1 MLSDDELRLRLHDLE
16 AFNVER
22 TEAAKDTDKLGA
34 AICAFANDLPDSRKE
49 GVLFV
54 GVKDNG
60 DCAGLDITEQVVQTL
75 MGFGRSGQILPL
87 PNIHVR
93 KVTLDG
99 CTMVVT
105 EVTPADSPP
114 VRFKGRTWVRFGPSR
129 ALATPE
135 QERRLIEKRR
145 YALLPFDQQPV
156 AGATLKDL
164 NLLSFQTEYLPAA
177 IAPEILEANGR
188 ELVDQLRALK
198 LLGPDGVPTNA
209 GILVLG
215 RNPRNWLP
223 GAYIQFVR
231 YSGTAVVDTIRDQ
244 KEIDGSLSELLR
256 RLDEVL
262 DANIAQRTNL
272 ASGSPTILP
281 DYPILALQELARNAV
296 IHRSYD
302 GTNAPVRLTWFDD
315 RVEITN
321 PGGPFGAVSTI
332 NFGRPE
338 VTDYRNPVLAS
349 AAKDLGFVQ
358 RFGSGIPRARL
369 ALQRNGNPPPEFQ
382 AEADFV
388 HVTIRGLPL

>member
-1 MLSDDELRLRLHDLE
+1 MLTDDELRKRLRDLE

-22 TEAAKDTDKLGA
+22 TEAARNTDKLGE
-34 AICAFANDLPDSRKE
+34 AICAFANDLPDSRST
-49 GVLFV
+49 GILFV

-60 DCAGLDITEQVVQTL
+60 DCAGLEITEQIVQTL
-75 MGFGRSGQILPL
+75 MGFGRDGQISPL

-93 KVTLDG
+93 KLVLDG
-99 CTMVVT
+99 CSMAVV
-105 EVTPADSPP
+105 EVTPSDSPP
-114 VRFKGRTWVRFGPSR
+114 VRFKGRICVRFGPSR
-129 ALATPE
+129 AFATPE
-135 QERRLIEKRR
+135 QERRLIERQRR
-145 YALLPFDQQPV
+145 AVVPFDQQPV

-164 NLLSFQTEYLPAA
+164 NLLIFQSEYLPAA
-177 IAPEILEANGR
+177 IAPDVLEENGR
-188 ELVDQLRALK
+188 EVVDQLRALK
-198 LLGPDGVPTNA
+198 LLSPDGVPTTA

-215 RNPRNWLP
+215 RDPRNWLP

-231 YSGTAVVDTIRDQ
+231 YAGVEVTDTIRDQ

-262 DANIAQRTNL
+262 EANVTRRTDL
-272 ASGSPTILP
+272 SGGSTNVRP

-296 IHRSYD
+296 IHRAYD

-321 PGGPFGAVSTI
+321 PGGPFGAVSI
-332 NFGRPE
+332 ANFGRPE
-338 VTDYRNPVLAS
+338 ATDYRNPVLAS

-369 ALQRNGNPPPEFQ
+369 ALQRNGNPTPTFH

-388 HVTIRGLPL
+388 HVTIRALP